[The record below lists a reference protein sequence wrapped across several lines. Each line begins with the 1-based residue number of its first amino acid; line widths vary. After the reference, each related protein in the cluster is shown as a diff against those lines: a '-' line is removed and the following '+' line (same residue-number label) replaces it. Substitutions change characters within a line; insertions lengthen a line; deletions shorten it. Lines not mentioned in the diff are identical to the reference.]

1 MKSIGNICS
10 NNSLAVDRWCCHNL
24 PVSSILTSILS
35 NCMNVSARRNFSAA
49 ERRSKMSKVCYFN
62 TAWLSHPDY
71 RDWLERV
78 SIHKAR
84 CHVCKKVVD
93 ISNMGESALKSHA
106 KGTKHVRLMQQT
118 AADSRS
124 RITESFG
131 SASTSAP
138 AGIVMDICLWNK
150 LLSVKR
156 ICRN

>member
-10 NNSLAVDRWCCHNL
+10 NNSLAVDRWRRHNL

-62 TAWLSHPDY
+62 TAWLSHSDY

-93 ISNMGESALKSHA
+93 ISNMGESALKSCQ
-106 KGTKHVRLMQQT
+106 GNQT
-118 AADSRS
+118 RALDAADGGRFPFANYRIFWIGEHIGTSRY
-124 RITESFG
+124 RHGYLF
-131 SASTSAP
+131 
-138 AGIVMDICLWNK
+138 MK
-150 LLSVKR
+150 
-156 ICRN
+156 